1 MVTES
6 VVDEFEPGRRFTFRD
21 GAELAYTLDA
31 DLRGI
36 WVAASPYLRWSG
48 PRTMAR
54 SPERLWAR
62 RES

>member
-6 VVDEFEPGRRFTFRD
+6 VVDEFEPTRD
-21 GAELAYTLDA
+21 GAELTYTLDA

-54 SPERLWAR
+54 SLERLRAR
-62 RES
+62 PES